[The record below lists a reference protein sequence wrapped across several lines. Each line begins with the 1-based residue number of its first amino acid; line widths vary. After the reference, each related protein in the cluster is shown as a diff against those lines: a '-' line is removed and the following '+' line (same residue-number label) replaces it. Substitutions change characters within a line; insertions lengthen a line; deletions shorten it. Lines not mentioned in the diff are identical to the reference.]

1 MDEGARIGMIE
12 HRQEGLFALRLHVV
26 AGDLSS
32 PQLKK
37 IADVAERYGRG
48 QVHLTTRQ
56 GVEIPF
62 VQKMY
67 LDSATAELESSGI
80 AMGATGRRV
89 RIVAGCPGNAT
100 CKKGIIDTK
109 ETARRLDEQY
119 FGREMPHKF
128 KISVS
133 GCRNNCAKV
142 AENDIGIM
150 GGVEPRWQ
158 KSECFNCGACVY
170 ACPVAAISV
179 VEDAYVVDREKC
191 INCGSCTSDCPNAAW
206 TPARRGYTLWIGGTA
221 GKWPR
226 PATKVPGLII
236 GKEELFATVDR
247 VVSYYGANGRTQE
260 RFGRTLDRIG
270 LESALAEITGAR
282 SI

>member
-1 MDEGARIGMIE
+1 MGGTATVGMIE

-32 PQLKK
+32 SQLKK
-37 IADVAERYGRG
+37 IAEVAERYGRG
-48 QVHLTTRQ
+48 QIHLTTRQ

-67 LDSATAELESSGI
+67 LDSARAELESGGV

-89 RIVAGCPGNAT
+89 RILSGCPGNTT
-100 CKKGIIDTK
+100 CKRGIIDTK

-119 FGREMPHKF
+119 CGREMPHKF
-128 KISVS
+128 KIAVS

-170 ACPVAAISV
+170 ACPVDAISAA
-179 VEDAYVVDREKC
+179 EDAYVVDREKC
-191 INCGSCTSDCPNAAW
+191 INCGICM
-206 TPARRGYTLWIGGTA
+206 
-221 GKWPR
+221 
-226 PATKVPGLII
+226 
-236 GKEELFATVDR
+236 
-247 VVSYYGANGRTQE
+247 
-260 RFGRTLDRIG
+260 
-270 LESALAEITGAR
+270 SAK
-282 SI
+282 